1 MLLSIFPIA
10 GNLTPWF
17 DIGLSVILTVLIIY
31 GCFKA
36 KLSMKVI
43 VAAITFIACFVL
55 SSVFDLK
62 ILNGVSIVLV
72 VFYCIYMSLLLTSAE
87 KETELRHNKKAS
99 KKENSLTINETDALI
114 EKIST
119 AIYSLSVTQ
128 TGVLIT
134 IERSDDL
141 TTFMQKTGTKI
152 NAPVT
157 SELIETIFYK
167 GTPLHD
173 GALIIRGVTIE
184 AASVFFI
191 PSTKALSGNYGARH
205 RAALGISEVC
215 DAVTIVVSEQ
225 TGRVSIAYS
234 GEIISVNR
242 DNIKDVL
249 KEYLSD

>member
-1 MLLSIFPIA
+1 MLLTGIFE
-10 GNLTPWF
+10 
-17 DIGLSVILTVLIIY
+17 GLLLINYIDLAISLILLVLAASLLHKFVKNSVITSVVVIMFIL
-31 GCFKA
+31 K
-36 KLSMKVI
+36 I
-43 VAAITFIACFVL
+43 VAMLFGLTYV
-55 SSVFDLK
+55 SD
-62 ILNGVSIVLV
+62 ILNIALFSMAAAFCV
-72 VFYCIYMSLLLTSAE
+72 IYAQEIQRQLNARVKLTKLHDITSTQQENLINELCTAINLLSAE
-87 KETELRHNKKAS
+87 KTG
-99 KKENSLTINETDALI
+99 
-114 EKIST
+114 
-119 AIYSLSVTQ
+119 AI
-128 TGVLIT
+128 IT
-134 IERSDDL
+134 IERKDKLDHYIQSGDAVD
-141 TTFMQKTGTKI
+141 
-152 NAPVT
+152 APVT
-157 SELIETIFYK
+157 AQMLCTIFYK

-242 DNIKDVL
+242 DNIKEVL

>member
-1 MLLSIFPIA
+1 MLLTGIFE
-10 GNLTPWF
+10 
-17 DIGLSVILTVLIIY
+17 GLLLINYIDLAISLILLVLAASLLHKFVKNTVITTVVVIMFIL
-31 GCFKA
+31 K
-36 KLSMKVI
+36 I
-43 VAAITFIACFVL
+43 VAML
-55 SSVFDLK
+55 LDLTYVSD
-62 ILNGVSIVLV
+62 ILNLALFSMAAAFCV
-72 VFYCIYMSLLLTSAE
+72 IYAQEIQRQLNARVKLTKLHDITLTQQENLINELCTAINLLSAE
-87 KETELRHNKKAS
+87 KTG
-99 KKENSLTINETDALI
+99 
-114 EKIST
+114 
-119 AIYSLSVTQ
+119 AI
-128 TGVLIT
+128 IT
-134 IERSDDL
+134 IERKDKLDHYIQSGDAVD
-141 TTFMQKTGTKI
+141 
-152 NAPVT
+152 APVT
-157 SELIETIFYK
+157 AQMLCTIFYK

-242 DNIKDVL
+242 DNIKEVL

>member
-1 MLLSIFPIA
+1 MLLTGLLEGLFLIDYIDLAISIVLLILAAFILHKFVK
-10 GNLTPWF
+10 NN
-17 DIGLSVILTVLIIY
+17 ILSII
-31 GCFKA
+31 
-36 KLSMKVI
+36 V
-43 VAAITFIACFVL
+43 VV
-55 SSVFDLK
+55 VFALK
-62 ILNGVSIVLV
+62 ILVSLLGLNHVSDILNIVLFSMAAAFCV
-72 VFYCIYMSLLLTSAE
+72 IYAQEIQRQLNARVKLTKLHDITSTQQENLINELLTAINLLSAE
-87 KETELRHNKKAS
+87 KTG
-99 KKENSLTINETDALI
+99 
-114 EKIST
+114 
-119 AIYSLSVTQ
+119 AI
-128 TGVLIT
+128 IT
-134 IERSDDL
+134 IERKDRLDHYIQSGDAVDC
-141 TTFMQKTGTKI
+141 
-152 NAPVT
+152 PVT
-157 SELIETIFYK
+157 AQMLCTIFYK

-249 KEYLSD
+249 KDYLSD